1 MFYLTKSETVM
12 PHFNLEVVGNIAY
25 KIKKRQSVSNYWF
38 SRNEPSTLPRKA
50 SYLSETVLG
59 IDRYIM

>member
-25 KIKKRQSVSNYWF
+25 KIKKKTKCVELLVFPERT
-38 SRNEPSTLPRKA
+38 E
-50 SYLSETVLG
+50 YLAPQG
-59 IDRYIM
+59 IVFV